1 MRIQSFLAAA
11 SASVLVIGMG
21 AIAGIAA
28 HLSYSKADGEVPVAV
43 AAKPLDRSCMD
54 CGVVVGVRSI
64 ELGGRKP
71 RGRQLEPAPASR
83 RYQIQVRMS
92 DGSVKT
98 LTYGTAPAW
107 KAGDRVRLQNGRL
120 VG

>member
-28 HLSYSKADGEVPVAV
+28 HLSSSKAQGEVPVAV
-43 AAKPLDRSCMD
+43 AAKPLDRGCMD
-54 CGVVVGVRSI
+54 CGVVVDVRSI
-64 ELGGRKP
+64 ELKGKKI
-71 RGRQLEPAPASR
+71 EPARTAK

-98 LTYGTAPAW
+98 LTYNSAPLW

>member
-1 MRIQSFLAAA
+1 MRIQSVLAAA

-21 AIAGIAA
+21 AIAGIAG
-28 HLSYSKADGEVPVAV
+28 HLSGSRAQGEVPVAV

-54 CGVVVGVRSI
+54 CGVVMEVRSI
-64 ELGGRKP
+64 ELKGKKI
-71 RGRQLEPAPASR
+71 EPARAVK
-83 RYQIQVRMS
+83 RYQVQVRMS

-120 VG
+120 AG

>member
-28 HLSYSKADGEVPVAV
+28 HLSHSKADGEVPVAV

-54 CGVVVGVRSI
+54 CGVVMEVRSI
-64 ELGGRKP
+64 ELKGKKI
-71 RGRQLEPAPASR
+71 EPARAVK